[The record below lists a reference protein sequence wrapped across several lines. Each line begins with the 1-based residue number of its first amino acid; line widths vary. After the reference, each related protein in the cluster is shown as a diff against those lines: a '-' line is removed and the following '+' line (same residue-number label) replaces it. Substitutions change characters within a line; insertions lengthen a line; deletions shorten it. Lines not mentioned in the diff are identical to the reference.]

1 MMANWGVALAQ
12 RPMVPGHKRKKAR
25 HAFNSHLAESPSLL
39 AAATS
44 DVMLREPPYQRYG
57 NVFKHLC
64 NPEEGEHNCEKQG
77 CERITI
83 NVSGLQFVTKRSVL
97 DKHPNTLLGKWN
109 KVLKH

>member
-12 RPMVPGHKRKKAR
+12 RPMVPGHKRKKTR
-25 HAFNSHLAESPSLL
+25 HHLNHLAESPSLVV
-39 AAATS
+39 AHSNS
-44 DVMLREPPYQRYG
+44 DAMPREAPFQRYG

-64 NPEEGEHNCEKQG
+64 NPEEPGDHDCEKQG

-97 DKHPNTLLGKWN
+97 DNHPDTLLGKS
-109 KVLKH
+109 